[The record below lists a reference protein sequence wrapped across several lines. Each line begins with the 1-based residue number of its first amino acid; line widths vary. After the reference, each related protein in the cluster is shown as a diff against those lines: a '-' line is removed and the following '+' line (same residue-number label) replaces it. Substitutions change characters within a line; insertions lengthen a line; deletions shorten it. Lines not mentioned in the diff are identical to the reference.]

1 MREKSI
7 CPKFCKCADLKFP
20 SQAQYRAVSSRSNGQ
35 KGPGIYK
42 YFDKNFQVDLMKPFG
57 QSSGWPV
64 LQVTVGV
71 AINGPSWQASESR
84 QANKTPELFLPSF
97 PIWSALTANSRSL
110 PVREDGKSCFVLT
123 LVLWYLLWFQK
134 ILRIRAWKL
143 TQGKDKDTGPRT
155 VLPERASSHWELL
168 RSDWEFIYATGQW
181 VN

>member
-1 MREKSI
+1 MCRSHSVQSKGLDWVSLTMIKLTLLSRHQQI
-7 CPKFCKCADLKFP
+7 CWWAFLFNKKF
-20 SQAQYRAVSSRSNGQ
+20 V
-35 KGPGIYK
+35 
-42 YFDKNFQVDLMKPFG
+42 
-57 QSSGWPV
+57 QSWPV
-64 LQVTVGV
+64 LVV

-97 PIWSALTANSRSL
+97 PLWSALTANSRSL